1 MRIVII
7 EFISLDGVVQ
17 APGGPDE
24 DTDGGF
30 AHGGWSHRF
39 FDPEIVGGA
48 FADAMT
54 ETEALLFG
62 RRTWQTMAAAW
73 PERAGEPFADQMN
86 AIPKYVVSTTLGDD
100 ELTWR
105 NTTRIPGDQAVA
117 SIRELHEADGDDLL
131 VMGSPTLV
139 RTLLRERLFDELRLM
154 IEPVI
159 LGGGK
164 TIFPEDGAMRTLE
177 LVSTVTS
184 GAGVHVCTYHPV
196 AGG

>member
-1 MRIVII
+1 MTSAVWHRPTCMRIVIS

-30 AHGGWSHRF
+30 THGGWSHRF
-39 FDPEIVGGA
+39 FDPQVMGGA
-48 FADAMT
+48 YDAAMT

-62 RRTWQTMAAAW
+62 RRTWQSMAAAW
-73 PERAGEPFADQMN
+73 PERAGDPFADKMN
-86 AIPKYVVSTTLGDD
+86 GIPKYVVSKTLGDN
-100 ELTWR
+100 ELSWN
-105 NTTRIPGDQAVA
+105 NTTRIPGDEAVA
-117 SIRELHEADGDDLL
+117 CIRNLHESDGGHLL

-139 RTLLRERLFDELRLM
+139 RTLLREGLIDELRLM

-164 TIFPEDGAMRTLE
+164 TLFPDD
-177 LVSTVTS
+177 
-184 GAGVHVCTYHPV
+184 
-196 AGG
+196 